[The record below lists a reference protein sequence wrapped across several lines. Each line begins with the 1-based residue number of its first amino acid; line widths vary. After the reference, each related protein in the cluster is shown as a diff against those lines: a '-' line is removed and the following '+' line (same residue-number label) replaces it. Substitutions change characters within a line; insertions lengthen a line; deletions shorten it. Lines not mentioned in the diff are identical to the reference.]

1 MCFLECSCDRRGTVV
16 TECPLGSPCFCNSK
30 TGQCPCRTGV
40 LGILCD
46 ECADGYWNLQGAS
59 GCQACSCDFV
69 HSFSNICDKARG
81 TNMDNLLFQSYILL
95 TFIHYT
101 RHIIDLTLQSR
112 RKVSM
117 LSYIY
122 VNPVVMC
129 KLKG

>member
-1 MCFLECSCDRRGTVV
+1 
-16 TECPLGSPCFCNSK
+16 
-30 TGQCPCRTGV
+30 
-40 LGILCD
+40 
-46 ECADGYWNLQGAS
+46 
-59 GCQACSCDFV
+59 
-69 HSFSNICDKARG
+69 
-81 TNMDNLLFQSYILL
+81 MDNLLFQSYILL